1 MKTIINANQVVEKN
15 ETLNT
20 IELYESY
27 TDKNKKCLIAFYNVR
42 THILYYVD
50 VYSINDC
57 IDFMQYLN
65 KKEHYLE
72 SVVPV

>member
-27 TDKNKKCLIAFYNVR
+27 TDKNKKYLIAFYNTR

-50 VYSINDC
+50 VYNINDC

-65 KKEHYLE
+65 KKEYHLE

>member
-1 MKTIINANQVVEKN
+1 MKNIINANQVIEKN

-27 TDKNKKCLIAFYNVR
+27 TDKTKNLIAFYHIQ

-65 KKEHYLE
+65 KKEYYLE